1 MARMNRK
8 TLALALLA
16 ASTTLGGAPAPEGF
30 AIWKGSELRE
40 AANQLSPKI
49 KDANFIV
56 EPLAEYANHR
66 LIIVHREGDGPA
78 ELHETSAD
86 FYVVQSGEAT
96 LLVGG
101 EVVDPKTTDPGEVRG
116 ASIRGGTKT
125 KMGVGDVVN
134 IPAKIPHQVL
144 VETGK
149 KVTYLIVKIT
159 E

>member
-8 TLALALLA
+8 TIASALLT
-16 ASTTLGGAPAPEGF
+16 ASTAFSGGPAPEGF

-40 AANQLSPKI
+40 AASQLSPKI
-49 KDANFIV
+49 KDGNFIV

-66 LIIVHREGDGPA
+66 LIVVHREGDGEA

-96 LLVGG
+96 LVVGG
-101 EVVDPKTTDPGEVRG
+101 EVVEPRPTGPGEVRG
-116 ASIRGGTKT
+116 ASIRGGAKT
-125 KMGVGDVVN
+125 KMGPGDVVN

-149 KVTYLIVKIT
+149 TVTYLIVKIT